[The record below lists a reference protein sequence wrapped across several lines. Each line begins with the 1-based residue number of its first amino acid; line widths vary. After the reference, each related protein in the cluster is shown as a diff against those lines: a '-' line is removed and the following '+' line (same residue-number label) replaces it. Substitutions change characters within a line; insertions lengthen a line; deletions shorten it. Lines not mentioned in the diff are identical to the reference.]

1 MQTLA
6 PSIKPASAT
15 TGQVLSIE
23 NLKTSFRTPDGIVRA
38 VDGVSWT
45 LQKGEILGV
54 VGESGCG
61 KSMTALSIMGLVPA
75 PPGRVEGSIAFGGRE
90 LIGLPEAGMRRIR
103 GNAISM
109 VFQEPMT
116 SLDPVMRIGKQ
127 IAEPMILHQGL
138 SRRAAHD
145 RAIEMLQRV
154 RIPEAERRADEF
166 PHQLS
171 GGMRQR

>member
-1 MQTLA
+1 MRTPA
-6 PSIKPASAT
+6 RTIEPASSCAAE
-15 TGQVLSIE
+15 QILAVE

-45 LQKGEILGV
+45 LAKGEILGV

-75 PPGRVEGSIAFGGRE
+75 PPGRVEGSIRFGGRE
-90 LIGLPEAGMRRIR
+90 LVGLRETEMRRIR

-116 SLDPVMRIGKQ
+116 SLDPVMRVGKQ

-138 SRRAAHD
+138 SRRTAHE
-145 RAIEMLQRV
+145 RAIQMLHRV
-154 RIPEAERRADEF
+154 RIPEAER
-166 PHQLS
+166 
-171 GGMRQR
+171 